1 MNVYLKVVILDI
13 EIGRNNFI
21 HFAILSDQ
29 KFSLIIITE
38 TIYIDV
44 NFITVYQKRRKGQ
57 ILEITWNGCLNIPKI
72 VQSYTH
78 EYEYID
84 VQFKMY
90 CNYMYILK

>member
-44 NFITVYQKRRKGQ
+44 NFITVYQKRRKR
-57 ILEITWNGCLNIPKI
+57 
-72 VQSYTH
+72 
-78 EYEYID
+78 
-84 VQFKMY
+84 
-90 CNYMYILK
+90 